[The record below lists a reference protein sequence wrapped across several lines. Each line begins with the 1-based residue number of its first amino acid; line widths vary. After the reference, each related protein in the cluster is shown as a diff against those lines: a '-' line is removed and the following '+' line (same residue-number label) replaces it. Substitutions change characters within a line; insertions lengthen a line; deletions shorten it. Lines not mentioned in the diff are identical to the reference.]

1 MNSANHTNSEQSWK
15 RRQFLKW
22 GAAGLGIVGANLL
35 WHQVARSKNQ
45 PIIPPPPEDTPLQGN
60 GVNPFTFLREFNYGT
75 VKQEN
80 GRTVREFYLEA
91 TSNVIDLN
99 TVVSFRTWNYNDRVP
114 GPTLRAKSGDRV
126 RVIFNNQGGRFHTV
140 HFHGIHP
147 ASEDG
152 VRSVRHGEQ
161 VTYEFDAKPYGVHLY
176 HCHVEPVTRHIG
188 KGLYG
193 MFIIDPPEP
202 RPQADEMVLI
212 MGAYD
217 TNEDG
222 ENNFYAFNGLPNY
235 YDDYP
240 IPIQKNQRIR
250 VYLLNMMEFESAAT
264 FHLHANMFKLYRT
277 GSTLTPHEVTDAVTM
292 GPSER
297 HIIEFSYNYPGRY
310 MFHPHQDWIA
320 EHGCLGFFQVV
331 EKA

>member
-1 MNSANHTNSEQSWK
+1 MNANNLNQGQPLWK
-15 RRQFLKW
+15 RRQLLKW
-22 GAAGLGIVGANLL
+22 GAAGIGVLGTSFLL
-35 WHQVARSKNQ
+35 NPVAQSKNQ
-45 PIIPPPPEDTPLQGN
+45 PIIPSPPQDTPLRGN
-60 GVNPFTFLREFNYGT
+60 GVNPFTFLREFDYGT
-75 VKQEN
+75 VKREN
-80 GRTVREFYLEA
+80 GRTIREFYLEA
-91 TSNVIDLN
+91 TSGIIDLN
-99 TVVSFRTWNYNDRVP
+99 TVVSFRTWTYNDRVP

-126 RVIFNNQGGRFHTV
+126 RVIFNNQAGRFHTV

-152 VRSVRHGEQ
+152 VRSVRHDEQ
-161 VTYEFDAKPYGVHLY
+161 VVYEFDAEPYGVHLY

-217 TNEDG
+217 TNEDE
-222 ENNFYAFNGLPNY
+222 ENDFYAFNGIPNY

-240 IPIQKNQRIR
+240 IPIQKGQLIR
-250 VYLLNMMEFESAAT
+250 VYLLNMMEFTSTGT

-277 GSTLTPHEVTDAVTM
+277 GSTLAPHEVTDAVTM

-297 HIIEFSYNYPGRY
+297 HILEFSYQYPGKY

-320 EHGCLGFFQVV
+320 EKGCMGYFQVV
-331 EKA
+331 NQA

>member
-1 MNSANHTNSEQSWK
+1 MNSAHQNQGHPFWK
-15 RRQFLKW
+15 RRQLLKW
-22 GAAGLGIVGANLL
+22 GAASIGILGTSLL
-35 WHQVARSKNQ
+35 FNPVAQSKNQ
-45 PIIPPPPEDTPLQGN
+45 PMIPSPPQDTPLQGN
-60 GVNPFTFLREFNYGT
+60 GINPFTFLRDFDYGT
-75 VKQEN
+75 VKREN

-91 TSNVIDLN
+91 TSGIIELN
-99 TVVSFRTWNYNDRVP
+99 TVVSFRTWTYNDRVP

-126 RVIFNNQGGRFHTV
+126 RVIFNNQAGRFHTI

-152 VRSVRHGEQ
+152 IRSVRHDQQ
-161 VTYEFDAKPYGVHLY
+161 VVYEFDAQPYGVHLY

-193 MFIIDPPEP
+193 MFIVDPPEP

-217 TNEDG
+217 TNED
-222 ENNFYAFNGLPNY
+222 ETNEFYAFNGIPNY

-240 IPIQKNQRIR
+240 IPIQKDQLIR
-250 VYLLNMMEFESAAT
+250 VYLLNMMEFASAAT

-297 HIIEFSYNYPGRY
+297 HILEFSYQYPGKY

-320 EHGCLGFFQVV
+320 ERGCMGYFQVV
-331 EKA
+331 DKA

>member
-1 MNSANHTNSEQSWK
+1 MNSGSLNQGIPLWK
-15 RRQFLKW
+15 RRQLLKW
-22 GAAGLGIVGANLL
+22 GVASIGILGTSLL
-35 WHQVARSKNQ
+35 LNPVAQSKSK
-45 PIIPPPPEDTPLQGN
+45 PIIPPSPEDTPLQGN
-60 GVNPFTFLREFNYGT
+60 GINPFTFLREFDYGT

-91 TSNVIDLN
+91 TSGIIELN
-99 TVVSFRTWNYNDRVP
+99 TVVSFRTWTYNDRVP

-126 RVIFNNQGGRFHTV
+126 RVIFNNQAGRFHTV

-152 VRSVRHGEQ
+152 IRSVRHDEQ
-161 VTYEFDAKPYGVHLY
+161 VVYEFDALPYGVHLY

-193 MFIIDPPEP
+193 MFIVDPPEA

-217 TNEDG
+217 TNEDQ
-222 ENNFYAFNGLPNY
+222 ENEFYAFNGLPNY

-240 IPIQKNQRIR
+240 IPIQKDQLIR
-250 VYLLNMMEFESAAT
+250 VYLLNMMEFASAAT

-297 HIIEFSYNYPGRY
+297 HILEFSYQYPGKY

-320 EHGCLGFFQVV
+320 ERGCMGYFQVV
-331 EKA
+331 DKA

>member
-1 MNSANHTNSEQSWK
+1 MNFVNPNPGQPLWK

-22 GAAGLGIVGANLL
+22 GAAGIGVLGTNLL
-35 WHQVARSKNQ
+35 FNPIAQSKSK
-45 PIIPPPPEDTPLQGN
+45 PMIPPPPKDTPMQGN
-60 GVNPFTFLREFNYGT
+60 GINPFRFLREFDYGT

-91 TSNVIDLN
+91 TSGIIELN
-99 TVVSFRTWNYNDRVP
+99 TVVSFRTWTYNDRVP
-114 GPTLRAKSGDRV
+114 GPTLRAKTGDRV
-126 RVIFNNQGGRFHTV
+126 RVIFNNQAGRFHTV

-152 VRSVRHGEQ
+152 IRSVRHDEQ
-161 VTYEFDAKPYGVHLY
+161 VVYEFDAQPYGVHLY

-217 TNEDG
+217 TNADE
-222 ENNFYAFNGLPNY
+222 ENEFYAFNGLPNY

-240 IPIQKNQRIR
+240 IPIQKDQLIR
-250 VYLLNMMEFESAAT
+250 VYLLNMMEFASAAT
-264 FHLHANMFKLYRT
+264 FHLHANMFQLYRT
-277 GSTLTPHEVTDAVTM
+277 GSTLTPHEVADAVTM

-297 HIIEFSYNYPGRY
+297 HILEFSYQYPGKY

-320 EHGCLGFFQVV
+320 ERGCMGYFQVV
-331 EKA
+331 DKA

>member
-1 MNSANHTNSEQSWK
+1 MSFENGNHGQSLWK
-15 RRQFLKW
+15 RRQILRW
-22 GAAGLGIVGANLL
+22 GTAGIGVLGTSLL
-35 WHQVARSKNQ
+35 FNPVAQSRNR

-60 GVNPFTFLREFNYGT
+60 GVNPFTFLREFDYGT
-75 VKQEN
+75 VKREN

-91 TSNVIDLN
+91 TSGIIELN
-99 TVVSFRTWNYNDRVP
+99 TVVSFRTWVYNDRVP

-126 RVIFNNQGGRFHTV
+126 RVIFNNQAGRFHSV

-152 VRSVRHGEQ
+152 IRSVRHDEQ
-161 VTYEFDAKPYGVHLY
+161 VVYEFDAQPYGVHLY

-217 TNEDG
+217 TNENE
-222 ENNFYAFNGLPNY
+222 ENEFYAFNGIPNY

-240 IPIQKNQRIR
+240 IPIQKDQLIR
-250 VYLLNMMEFESAAT
+250 VYLLNMMEFASAAT
-264 FHLHANMFKLYRT
+264 FHLHANMFKVYRT

-297 HIIEFSYNYPGRY
+297 HILEFSYQYPGKY

-320 EHGCLGFFQVV
+320 EKGCMGYFQVV

>member
-1 MNSANHTNSEQSWK
+1 MNTNYTSNSEKPWK
-15 RRQFLKW
+15 RRQLLKW
-22 GAAGLGIVGANLL
+22 GAAGMSIFGASLL
-35 WHQVARSKNQ
+35 FHQVARSEDQ
-45 PIIPPPPEDTPLQGN
+45 VSIPSPPQDTPLKGN

-75 VKQEN
+75 VKREN

-91 TSNVIDLN
+91 TSGIIDLN
-99 TVVSFRTWNYNDRVP
+99 TVVSFRTWTYNDRVP
-114 GPTLRAKSGDRV
+114 GPTLRANSGDRV

-152 VRSVRHGEQ
+152 VRSVRHDEQ
-161 VTYEFDAKPYGVHLY
+161 VIYEFDAQPYGVHLY

-193 MFIIDPPEP
+193 MFIIDPPQP

-240 IPIQKNQRIR
+240 IPIKKDQLIR
-250 VYLLNMMEFESAAT
+250 LYLLNMMELEHAAT
-264 FHLHANMFKLYRT
+264 FHLHANMFKVYRT
-277 GSTLTPHEVTDAVTM
+277 GSTRQPHEVTDAVTM
-292 GPSER
+292 GISER
-297 HIIEFSYNYPGRY
+297 HILEFTYNYPGKY

-320 EHGCLGFFQVV
+320 EKGCMGYFEVV
-331 EKA
+331 NT